1 MMASLL
7 YLKHAFNESDESVV
21 ERWGESPIWQMFSG
35 EIYFE
40 HRAPCDASL
49 LSRFRRLM
57 GEEGVEELLA
67 QTVMAAVEMKVI
79 DPKELESIIVDST
92 VQEKAV
98 AHPTD
103 SNLLETAREEQLP
116 VKQTYEKEG
125 KTLNRKIGRYAHAT
139 KQRSGS
145 AKLNRSDKC
154 IIGVLCCGKKAVEGD
169 QYEQIIRATD
179 TSRIQR

>member
-67 QTVMAAVEMKVI
+67 QTVMAAVEMKVRM
-79 DPKELESIIVDST
+79 D
-92 VQEKAV
+92 
-98 AHPTD
+98 HP
-103 SNLLETAREEQLP
+103 L
-116 VKQTYEKEG
+116 V
-125 KTLNRKIGRYAHAT
+125 
-139 KQRSGS
+139 
-145 AKLNRSDKC
+145 
-154 IIGVLCCGKKAVEGD
+154 VLG
-169 QYEQIIRATD
+169 
-179 TSRIQR
+179 SRIKWIEIEKSLSHQSIGKSVVQCHQVFI